1 MNELGV
7 EKEQEFMLTGLTCA
21 NCAAKFEKNVARIEG
36 VEKVEVQFANAKIK
50 VWGKATIAQ
59 IEEAG
64 KFDGIR
70 IVESREEQFK
80 KVPFWQNKQ
89 NQRTVGAIGLFAV
102 ALVIQYVIQASEVI
116 TMSAYL
122 LAAIVGGWNIFLK
135 GFQNLSR
142 LQFDMSVLM
151 TMAVIGAFFIREWA
165 EGAIVALL
173 FAISEVLEASS
184 FDRARQAIRSIMQ
197 LAPKEAVVLQAG
209 GQVIKPVEQVEVNEL
224 VLVRPGEKISV
235 DGIIEKGQTTINESA
250 ITGESMP
257 VEKGVNDEVFA
268 GTLNETGAIEIRVK
282 KLVQD
287 STIAKIIN
295 MVEEA
300 QSERAP
306 SQAFVDRFAAVYTPI
321 VIVLA
326 VLIAVFPPLI
336 LGLEWSEWIYRS
348 LALLVVACPCAL
360 VISTPVAIVSAIGNS
375 AKHGVIIKGGMY
387 VEKLAAIQSIAFDKT
402 GTITKGTP
410 EVHIVEWLSD
420 DVAEQ
425 LEAVVAIEAHSQ
437 HPLSKAIVSYGAKKS
452 VQSVQVED
460 FVSITGNGVQG
471 VVNGRHYIIGKPDY
485 IAKTSTINNH
495 VYDRVAKLQEEG
507 NTVVIVQC
515 EGEITGIF
523 AIRDA
528 IREDSAVTM
537 QNLKQL
543 GIKSLAML
551 TGDNEKTAKTI
562 ANAANLTDVYAELL
576 PEDKVEKVKALQE
589 KYTHVAMVGDGVN
602 DTPAL
607 ATADVGIAMGAA
619 GTDSALET
627 ADVILMADEIEKIPF
642 AIRLS
647 RKTLQVIKQ
656 NVFFS
661 IGIKLLAILLVFP
674 GWLTLWLAI
683 FADMGATILVTLN
696 GIRLLRVKN
705 KVR

>member
-1 MNELGV
+1 MSKLAV
-7 EKEQEFMLTGLTCA
+7 EKEQEYRLTGLTCA
-21 NCAAKFEKNVARIEG
+21 NCAAKFEKNVARIQG
-36 VEKVEVQFANAKIK
+36 VRKAEVQYANAKIK
-50 VWGKATIAQ
+50 VWGSATVAQ

-80 KVPFWQNKQ
+80 KVPFWQRKQ
-89 NQRTVGAIGLFAV
+89 NQRTVAAIGLFAL
-102 ALVIQYVIQASEVI
+102 ALLFHYGLMANSFLV
-116 TMSAYL
+116 MSTYL
-122 LAAIVGGWNIFLK
+122 FAAIVGGWTIFLK

-142 LQFDMSVLM
+142 FQFDMSVLM
-151 TMAVIGAFFIREWA
+151 TIAVIGAFFIGEWA

-184 FDRARQAIRSIMQ
+184 FDRARQAIRSIMEV
-197 LAPKEAVVLQAG
+197 APKEAVVIEAS
-209 GQVIKPVEQVEVNEL
+209 GQVMKPVEAVRIDDL

-235 DGIIEKGQTTINESA
+235 DGIIEKGETTINEAA

-257 VEKGVNDEVFA
+257 IEKGIDDEVFA
-268 GTLNETGAIEIRVK
+268 GTVNETGAIEIRVK
-282 KLVQD
+282 KLVED
-287 STIAKIIN
+287 STIAKIIT

-321 VIVLA
+321 VIALA
-326 VLIAVFPPLI
+326 VLIAVLPPLI
-336 LGLEWSEWIYRS
+336 FGLAWSEWIYRS

-360 VISTPVAIVSAIGNS
+360 VISTPVAIVSAIGNG
-375 AKHGVIIKGGMY
+375 AKHGVIIKGGIY
-387 VEKLAAIQSIAFDKT
+387 VEKLAAIRALAFDKT
-402 GTITKGTP
+402 GTITKGRP
-410 EVHIVEWLSD
+410 EVHEAIWFDGMNEKHL
-420 DVAEQ
+420 Q
-425 LEAVVAIEAHSQ
+425 AVVSIEAYSQ
-437 HPLSKAIVSYGAKKS
+437 HPLSKAIVTYGES
-452 VQSVQVED
+452 VAVERRRVD
-460 FVSITGNGVQG
+460 NFVSITGHGVGG
-471 VVNGRHYIIGKPDY
+471 VVDGKRYTIGKPDY
-485 IAKTSTINNH
+485 IAKTSALNESI
-495 VYDRVAKLQEEG
+495 RKQVAELQAEG
-507 NTVVIVQC
+507 NTVVIVQY
-515 EGEITGIF
+515 EEEIVGMM

-528 IREDSAVTM
+528 IREDSAITM
-537 QNLKQL
+537 QKLKQL
-543 GIKSLAML
+543 GVGSLAIL
-551 TGDNEKTAKTI
+551 TGDNEKTAKKI
-562 ANAANLTDVYAELL
+562 ADLADVTAVYAELL
-576 PEDKVEKVKALQE
+576 PEDKVAKVKELQR
-589 KYTHVAMVGDGVN
+589 KYGHVAMVGDGVN

-607 ATADVGIAMGAA
+607 ATADVGIAMGGA

-627 ADVILMADEIEKIPF
+627 ADVILMADEMNKIPF

-696 GIRLLRVKN
+696 GIRLLRV
-705 KVR
+705 RE

>member
-1 MNELGV
+1 MNGLAA
-7 EKEQEFMLTGLTCA
+7 EKEQVYMLTGLSCA
-21 NCAAKFEKNVARIEG
+21 NCAAKFEKNVGRIQG

-50 VWGKATIAQ
+50 VWGNATVAE

-70 IVESREEQFK
+70 IVENREEQFK
-80 KVPFWQNKQ
+80 KMPFWQNKQ
-89 NQRTVGAIGLFAV
+89 NQRTISAIGLFIL
-102 ALVIQYVIQASEVI
+102 ALIVQYAIQASDTVI
-116 TMSAYL
+116 MGTYL

-142 LQFDMSVLM
+142 FQFDMSVLM
-151 TMAVIGAFFIREWA
+151 TIAVIGAFFIGEWS

-184 FDRARQAIRSIMQ
+184 FDRARQAIRSIME
-197 LAPKEAVVLQAG
+197 LAPKEAIVLEGKQ
-209 GQVIKPVEQVEVNEL
+209 QVIKSVEQVEINDL

-235 DGIIEKGQTTINESA
+235 DGIIEKGQTTINEAA

-257 VEKGVNDEVFA
+257 VEKGMNAEVFA
-268 GTLNETGAIEIRVK
+268 GTVNETGAIEIRVK

-287 STIAKIIN
+287 STIAKIID
-295 MVEEA
+295 MVEQA

-326 VLIAVFPPLI
+326 VLLAVLPPLI
-336 LGLEWSEWIYRS
+336 FGLEWSEWIYRS

-375 AKHGVIIKGGMY
+375 AKHGVIIKGGIY
-387 VEKLAAIQSIAFDKT
+387 VEKLASIQALAFDKT
-402 GTITKGTP
+402 GTITKGAP
-410 EVHIVEWLSD
+410 EVHTAEWFCD
-420 DVAEQ
+420 DDTEQ
-425 LEAVVAIEAHSQ
+425 LGAVVAIEAHSQ
-437 HPLSKAIVSYGAKKS
+437 HPLSKAIVSYGTS
-452 VQSVQVED
+452 MNVQPVQVED
-460 FVSITGNGVQG
+460 FVSITGHGVGG
-471 VVNGRHYIIGKPDY
+471 VVNRKRYIIGKPDY
-485 IAKTSTINNH
+485 IAETSVVNEN
-495 VYDRVAKLQEEG
+495 VRDRVAQLQAEG
-507 NTVVIVQC
+507 STVVVVQC
-515 EGEITGIF
+515 EREITGIF

-528 IREDSAVTM
+528 IRYDSAVTM
-537 QNLKQL
+537 QSLKQL
-543 GIKSLAML
+543 GVKSLAML
-551 TGDNEKTAKTI
+551 TGDNEKTARTI
-562 ANAANLTDVYAELL
+562 ADAANLTDVYAELL
-576 PEDKVEKVKALQE
+576 PEDKVEKVRALQE
-589 KYTHVAMVGDGVN
+589 KYAHVAMVGDGIN

-607 ATADVGIAMGAA
+607 ATADVGIAMGGA

-696 GIRLLRVKN
+696 GIRLLRVKE
-705 KVR
+705 